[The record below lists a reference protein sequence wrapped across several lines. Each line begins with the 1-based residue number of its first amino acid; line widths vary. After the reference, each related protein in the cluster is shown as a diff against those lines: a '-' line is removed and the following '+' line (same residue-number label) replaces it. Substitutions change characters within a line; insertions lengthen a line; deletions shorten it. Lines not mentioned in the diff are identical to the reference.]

1 MRSNADKQTYR
12 VRILDVETKEKEN
25 LSNKQRAHQ
34 AEEVSGWVTLSEF
47 LQTRVN
53 QYVTEEKNQT
63 ER

>member
-1 MRSNADKQTYR
+1 MRPNADKQTDGVR
-12 VRILDVETKEKEN
+12 VLDVKTKEKEN

-53 QYVTEEKNQT
+53 QYVEKEEY
-63 ER
+63 